1 MTEHSLDSFCVRVRE
16 ILRWWPLVIV
26 ATLCAVGGAVW
37 SQSGHTPSYTATTTL
52 TVIPLPQWDE
62 TFLGTSL
69 VRDSGD
75 ATRTAATA
83 AAELQSRHAMTVA
96 ADYLGGGWTPD
107 SVAAAVKVSAA
118 ENTNVIEVVAQ
129 TNDADEAAKLA
140 QGFADATLADRWR
153 TISAELDARI
163 AMINDAVLIAGPNA
177 DALFARL
184 QTLDMVR
191 ATGSD
196 PTVTIDST
204 SLAVRSK
211 RMPVWVFVCLA
222 AVGGLVIG
230 VLAAIFMARRPGRID
245 QLTGKSPLH
254 APTLADSP
262 SGGNSAMFRRRWRG
276 WSGTDAEVDVHP
288 YPRGHD
294 ELGSRSNAR

>member
-1 MTEHSLDSFCVRVRE
+1 MTEHEHDSFWVRIRE

-26 ATLCAVGGAVW
+26 VTLCAVGGAIW
-37 SQSGHTPSYTATTTL
+37 SQRGQTPSYTATTTL
-52 TVIPLPQWDE
+52 SVVPIAQWDE

-129 TNDADEAAKLA
+129 TNDADGAAKLA

-153 TISAELDARI
+153 TISAELGARI
-163 AMINDAVLIAGPNA
+163 AMIDDAVLIAGPKA
-177 DALFARL
+177 DALFARQ
-184 QTLDMVR
+184 QTLNMVR

-196 PTVTIDST
+196 PTMRIEST
-204 SLAVRSK
+204 SLAVLSK
-211 RMPVWVFVCLA
+211 RMPVWAFVALA
-222 AVGGLVIG
+222 AAGGLCIG
-230 VLAAIFMARRPGRID
+230 VLAAILMARLPRRTDRSI
-245 QLTGKSPLH
+245 GKSPLH
-254 APTLADSP
+254 ARTLAHSQNGG
-262 SGGNSAMFRRRWRG
+262 SGAGAQANG
-276 WSGTDAEVDVHP
+276 HP
-288 YPRGHD
+288 YPGGLD
-294 ELGSRSNAR
+294 EVSRRSDAR